1 MVCIMTETFIYL
13 FIGALHCISNIAA
26 IRGDEN

>member
-1 MVCIMTETFIYL
+1 MATYVHIFKWLIV
-13 FIGALHCISNIAA
+13 GALHCISNIAA